1 VEGEDTD
8 AEACYADLSA
18 RLKDSGYYPYRD
30 TTLGMQMKEQAGL
43 TGDYQQ
49 LLSDIKKAVD
59 PNNIISPGRYN
70 II

>member
-1 VEGEDTD
+1 
-8 AEACYADLSA
+8 
-18 RLKDSGYYPYRD
+18 
-30 TTLGMQMKEQAGL
+30 MQMKEQAGL

-49 LLSDIKKAVD
+49 LLSDIKNAVD